1 MILAIET
8 STTHASLALA
18 TRGGAAI
25 IEHRDFVTDRAHNTA
40 IFASLESLLEGRRD
54 KISAIAVGTGPGN
67 YSGIRVGIAV
77 ANGLNLVLGS
87 AIAGGSSLE
96 AWECDSNSYV
106 VVGDARRRSFFI
118 AEVVDRALVSEP
130 ELVASD
136 DVEEALRAFRDR
148 GLAILTPDAS
158 VVSAVAGARLSFP
171 HARQLA
177 TVAAGWAAGRWSE
190 SAPLEPN
197 YLRAPYIT
205 TPKKKTG
212 AR

>member
-18 TRGGAAI
+18 EKGSGEI

-40 IFASLESLLEGRRD
+40 IFAALETMLEGRRD
-54 KISAIAVGTGPGN
+54 VVEGVAVGIGPGS

-77 ANGLNLVLGS
+77 ANGLNLALGAS
-87 AIAGGSSLE
+87 IAGVSSLE
-96 AWECDSNSYV
+96 AWEGESDSYV

-118 AEVVDRALVSEP
+118 AEVVGRVLVSEP
-130 ELVASD
+130 KLVAS
-136 DVEEALRAFRDR
+136 EEAESELERFRES
-148 GLAILTPDAS
+148 GLEILTPDKT
-158 VVSAVAGARLSFP
+158 VTSAIEGARLSYP

-177 TVAAGWAAGRWSE
+177 EVAAKWTPERWKI
-190 SAPLEPN
+190 SAPLEPH

-205 TPKKKTG
+205 TPKKKAG
-212 AR
+212 R

>member
-18 TRGGAAI
+18 EIGSGKV

-40 IFASLESLLEGRRD
+40 IFASLESLIEGRRD
-54 KISAIAVGTGPGN
+54 KILKIAVGIGPGN

-87 AIAGGSSLE
+87 ALAGGSSLE
-96 AWECDSNSYV
+96 AWECDSDSYV
-106 VVGDARRRSFFI
+106 VVGDARRKSFFI
-118 AEVVDRALVSEP
+118 AEVVDRRLVSDP
-130 ELVASD
+130 QLVASD
-136 DVEEALRAFRDR
+136 DVEASLKAFRDR
-148 GLAILTPDAS
+148 GLDILTPDAS
-158 VVSAVAGARLSFP
+158 VASAIADARLSYP

-177 TVAAGWAAGRWSE
+177 SVAGNWSDERWSE
-190 SAPLEPN
+190 SAPLEPH

-205 TPKKKTG
+205 TPKKK
-212 AR
+212 AVR